1 MAMLLVVAQFIRLT
15 LLPYAA
21 FGFAAGQ
28 LHRMLISP
36 LGEGVV
42 NLVCS
47 LIGARYLGA
56 VGVALGTL
64 IGAVAGV
71 LLHFLNSMPRTDR
84 LKFNRGEFATG
95 GILRPVICC
104 LPVFMM
110 GMIAIDHALNWIAQ
124 AAMIAGCELLAMA
137 LLWKVN
143 FAPSERRQISALTLQ
158 LLPTRKYDPA
168 AMP

>member
-1 MAMLLVVAQFIRLT
+1 
-15 LLPYAA
+15 
-21 FGFAAGQ
+21 
-28 LHRMLISP
+28 MLISP

-104 LPVFMM
+104 
-110 GMIAIDHALNWIAQ
+110 
-124 AAMIAGCELLAMA
+124 AAGFHDGDDRGSTTPQLDRAGG
-137 LLWKVN
+137 
-143 FAPSERRQISALTLQ
+143 
-158 LLPTRKYDPA
+158 YDCRLRTPWRWRYSGK
-168 AMP
+168 